1 MNNDFEHGIKRIR
14 EGEEPPVPDEI
25 KLRKEVDMAVDKARY
40 DYEQANNTKIS
51 LYDFVADKCNITSSL
66 YKKLQNPTRPNKW
79 TRAALGKL
87 CVGLGLTIDEANEL
101 FQLQG
106 GKLNETNALDKI
118 IYCALRDKDDISF
131 FCGEVLQYTG
141 KDIESL
147 K

>member
-1 MNNDFEHGIKRIR
+1 MNNENDKGLMKVGPNDILNI
-14 EGEEPPVPDEI
+14 PDEL
-25 KLRKEVDMAVDKARY
+25 KLIKEVDMAVDKARY
-40 DYEQANNTKIS
+40 DYEEANNTKIS
-51 LYDFVADKCNITSSL
+51 LYDFVADKCNITFSL

-141 KDIESL
+141 KDIESF